1 VNFSHFFIR
10 RPIFA
15 AVLSIFI
22 VLVGV
27 IALFELPIAQYP
39 EITPPTIFVLANYP
53 GASAKTVA
61 DTVATPLEQEI
72 NGVDDMLYMSAQ
84 CSSDGQLRLAVTFKV
99 GTNPNMAQV
108 LVQNRV
114 GVAEP
119 KLPEDVRRLGV
130 TVRKRSPSTAMIVS
144 LISPTGKYDAVYL
157 SNYAY
162 LHVQDVLR
170 RLPGVGDTI
179 IYGARDYSMRVWLDP
194 NKVSARD
201 LTAGDVAAAIGRQ
214 NVEVAAGIFGQAP
227 QPSDNLFQLTV
238 QTRGRLVTPE
248 EFGDVILKADAAG
261 QITRLRDVARI
272 ELGANNYNIN
282 SLVDG
287 RPAAAIAIFQQPGS
301 NAIETSD
308 AIRNAMEELK
318 KQFPEG
324 LDYRTVFDTSAFIR
338 ESIRGVIKTLIEAI
352 LLVVIVVVLFL
363 QNWRASIIP
372 LVAVPVSLVGTFA
385 AMAAMG
391 FSLNNLTLFGLVLAI
406 GIVVDDAIVVVE
418 NVERHLAEGLTPVE
432 AANKAMNEVSGAV
445 IAIALVLSAVFIPT
459 AFVAGITGKFYQ
471 QFALTVAVSTLIS
484 AFNSLTLSPALAA
497 LLLKPHHEEKDFIGQ
512 LIHYSVGWLFKGF
525 NHVFE
530 SSRRGYV
537 ATLRNVVLRHCGV
550 SLLLY
555 VGLIG
560 LTWLGFREVP
570 GGFIPPQDKGNIFCY
585 MQLPDGSSL
594 QRTAA
599 VSERVTKLVR
609 ETPGVS
615 VVQELQGLS
624 LVNLGNSANASTL
637 YIRLAP
643 FDERSKSGLTADV
656 IMRQLRAKIA
666 QANIQDAFIG
676 VFGAPPVDGLGQL
689 GGFKLQV
696 EDRANLGSSALQA
709 ATLKLAGAAMQDPR
723 VAAALTTF
731 RASVPQ
737 VYLDVD
743 RAKAESMGVPLNNV
757 WDTLQIYLGSLYV
770 NDFTYLGRPYHVTL
784 QAEAPFRTKPEVVK
798 NLKTRNTNGE
808 MVPLGTLVTVR
819 DITAPV
825 LVGHYNMYPTAEIS
839 GSTAPGASSAEVI
852 QLIND
857 LAGKVLPP
865 GMAIEWTELN
875 LLQIQAGN
883 TAIYILPLCVLMVFL
898 VLAAQYESWSLPLA
912 IILVV
917 PLSLLFA
924 ILGVWA
930 NGLDNNLFTQIGLV
944 VLIGLACKNAILIV
958 EFARQL
964 QEAGQNR
971 LEAVMEASRLR
982 LRPIL
987 MTSLAFAFGVLPLM
1001 IARGAGA
1008 EMRVAIGTAV
1018 FWGMLGV
1025 TFFGVM
1031 LTPVF
1036 YLVIRQILERKKE
1049 RVSGQALP
1057 GATTPGVTTILL
1069 LVGLT
1074 SVMVLS
1080 GCAVG
1085 PNYRLPETK
1094 VDATFANAGQTNLT
1108 SGTPEI
1114 TWWRGF
1120 HDPILDGLVDQ
1131 ALAANHDLRIATARV
1146 REARALRTTV
1156 VLDLAPTV
1164 IADSGYTKSV
1174 SSKDS
1179 NPTPLAR
1186 DQRELSLYDAGFD
1199 ATWEIDLFGR
1209 VRRSVEASTAE
1220 VAALEASRR
1229 GLLVSLIAEVAR
1241 NHFELRGLQN
1251 ELDVARKNAANQ
1263 RDTLDITSEKL
1274 KAGRGTE
1281 LDVALARTQFNAT
1294 LAIIPPLEA
1303 AIQRTIYRLSVLTG
1317 RQPTALDAELA
1328 PPTPLPALPALV
1340 NIGRPEELLRRRP
1353 DIRVAER
1360 TLAAATARIGVATA
1374 DLFPRVT
1381 FNGQIGFEAS
1391 EFSRLSK
1398 AGGDTYSFGPRITWA
1413 AFDLGRV
1420 HARLKAADARA
1431 DAELAAYEKT
1441 VLIALEETEG
1451 ALVEF
1456 DHALARRDHLRDSA
1470 QAAEEAVSLANQRY
1484 EAGVT
1489 DFLTVL
1495 DAQRTL
1501 LSIQEELAQSETRTA
1516 TTLVAV
1522 YKALGGGWEIEPRSP
1537 ASAKMIPEKNP
1548 KSN

>member
-1 VNFSHFFIR
+1 M
-10 RPIFA
+10 
-15 AVLSIFI
+15 VLSIFF
-22 VLVGV
+22 VLLGL
-27 IALFELPIAQYP
+27 IALLKLPIAQYP

-53 GASAKTVA
+53 GASAKSVA

-72 NGVDDMLYMSAQ
+72 NGVENMLYMSAQ
-84 CSSDGQLRLAVTFKV
+84 CSSDGQLRLGVTFKV
-99 GTNPNMAQV
+99 GTDPNMAQV

-119 KLPEDVRRLGV
+119 KLPEEVRRLGV
-130 TVRKRSPSTAMIVS
+130 TVRKRSPSIAMIVS
-144 LISPTGKYDAVYL
+144 LISPTGKYDRLYL

-162 LHVQDVLR
+162 LHVRDVLS
-170 RLPGVGDTI
+170 RLPGVGDSI
-179 IYGARDYSMRVWLDP
+179 IFGARDYSMRIWVDP
-194 NKVSARD
+194 NKASARG
-201 LTAGDVAAAIGRQ
+201 LTAGDIAEAIRRQ
-214 NVEVAAGIFGQAP
+214 NIEVAAGVLGQAP
-227 QPSDNLFQLTV
+227 QPPDNLFQLTA
-238 QTRGRLVTPE
+238 QTHGRLVTPE
-248 EFGDVILKADAAG
+248 EFGEIILKADAAG

-272 ELGANNYNIN
+272 ELGGADYSIN
-282 SLVDG
+282 TLLDD
-287 RPAAAIAIFQQPGS
+287 RPAGAIAIFQQPGS
-301 NAIETSD
+301 NAIQTAD
-308 AIRNAMEELK
+308 AIRHAMEELK

-324 LDYRTVFDTSAFIR
+324 LDYRVAFDTSAFIR
-338 ESIRGVIKTLIEAI
+338 ESIHEVSKTLIEAMI
-352 LLVVIVVVLFL
+352 LVVLVVVLFL
-363 QNWRASIIP
+363 QNWRASLIP
-372 LVAVPVSLVGTFA
+372 LLAVPVSLVGTFA

-432 AANKAMNEVSGAV
+432 AAKTAMNEVSGAV
-445 IAIALVLSAVFIPT
+445 VAIALVLSAVFIPT
-459 AFVAGITGKFYQ
+459 AFIAGITGKFYQ

-497 LLLKPHHEEKDFIGQ
+497 LLLKPHHEEKDFIGR
-512 LIHYSVGWLFKGF
+512 LIHYSVGWLFQAF
-525 NHVFE
+525 NYVFE
-530 SSRRGYV
+530 SGRRGYV
-537 ATLRNVVLRHCGV
+537 ATLRHVVLRHCGI
-550 SLLLY
+550 SLFLY

-560 LTWLGFREVP
+560 LTWLGFHQVP

-585 MQLPDGSSL
+585 MQLPDGASL

-599 VSERVTKLVR
+599 VSKRVAKLVR
-609 ETPGVS
+609 ETPGIGM
-615 VVQELQGLS
+615 VQEFQGLS

-637 YIRLAP
+637 YVRLAP
-643 FDERSKSGLTADV
+643 FDERSKAGLTADV
-656 IMRQLRAKIA
+656 IMRQLRAKIT
-666 QANIQDAFIG
+666 QANIQDAFVA
-676 VFGAPPVDGLGQL
+676 VFGAPPVDGLGTL

-696 EDRANLGSSALQA
+696 EDRANLGSAALQEATTRLA
-709 ATLKLAGAAMQDPR
+709 AAAMQDR
-723 VAAALTTF
+723 RIGGALTTF
-731 RASVPQ
+731 RAHVPQ

-784 QAEAPFRTKPEVVK
+784 QADAPFRAKPEDVP
-798 NLKTRNTNGE
+798 NLKTRNVNGE
-808 MVPLGTLVTVR
+808 MVPLGTLATVR

-825 LVGHYNMYPTAEIS
+825 LVGHYNMYPTAEIT
-839 GSTAPGASSAEVI
+839 GTLAPGASSGEVI
-852 QLIND
+852 ELINN

-865 GMAIEWTELN
+865 GMTIEWTELT

-883 TAIYILPLCVLMVFL
+883 TAILILPLCVLMVFL

-930 NGLDNNLFTQIGLV
+930 RGLDNNLFTQIGLV

-971 LEAVMEASRLR
+971 LEAVIEASRLR

-987 MTSLAFAFGVLPLM
+987 MTSFAFTFGVLPLM
-1001 IARGAGA
+1001 VARGAGA

-1025 TFFGVM
+1025 TFFGLL

-1036 YLVIRQILERKKE
+1036 YLVIRQILEHKKE

-1057 GATTPGVTTILL
+1057 GTTSPGVTTILL

-1074 SVMVLS
+1074 STMFLS

-1085 PNYRLPETK
+1085 PNYKLPQTK
-1094 VDATFANAGQTNLT
+1094 VDAAFANAGQTNLAAA
-1108 SGTPEI
+1108 TPEI
-1114 TWWRGF
+1114 TWWRSF
-1120 HDPILDGLVDQ
+1120 HDPILDSLVNRT
-1131 ALAANHDLRIATARV
+1131 LAANHDLRIATARV

-1164 IADSGYTKSV
+1164 IADGGYTKSV
-1174 SSKDS
+1174 TSKDANS
-1179 NPTPLAR
+1179 TPLTR

-1209 VRRSVEASTAE
+1209 VRRSIEASTAE
-1220 VAALEASRR
+1220 VGALEASRR
-1229 GLLVSLIAEVAR
+1229 DLLVSLIAEVAR
-1241 NHFELRGLQN
+1241 NYFELRGAQD
-1251 ELDVARKNAANQ
+1251 ELAIARSNATIQ
-1263 RDTLDITSEKL
+1263 RDTLEITTDKL

-1281 LDVALARTQFNAT
+1281 LDVAQARSEFNAT

-1303 AIQRTIYRLSVLTG
+1303 TIQRDIYRLSVLTG
-1317 RQPTALDAELA
+1317 QQPTALDPELA
-1328 PPTPLPALPALV
+1328 AAASLPTLPALIS
-1340 NIGRPEELLRRRP
+1340 IGSPEELLRRRP
-1353 DIRVAER
+1353 DIRTAER
-1360 TLAAATARIGVATA
+1360 ALAAATARIGVATA

-1381 FNGQIGFEAS
+1381 FNGQVGFQSGE
-1391 EFSRLSK
+1391 LSGLFK
-1398 AGGDTYSFGPRITWA
+1398 DGADTYSFGPRITWA
-1413 AFDLGRV
+1413 ALDLGRV
-1420 HARLKAADARA
+1420 AARLKAADARA
-1431 DAELAAYEKT
+1431 DAELAAYERT
-1441 VLIALEETEG
+1441 VLLALEETEG

-1456 DHALARRDHLRDSA
+1456 GRAQAQREHLRASA
-1470 QAAEEAVSLANQRY
+1470 QAAQEAATLADQRY
-1484 EAGVT
+1484 QAGVT
-1489 DFLTVL
+1489 EFLTVL
-1495 DAQRTL
+1495 DTQRTL
-1501 LSIQEELAQSETRTA
+1501 LSIQEQLARSETHTA
-1516 TTLVAV
+1516 TALVAV
-1522 YKALGGGWEIEPRSP
+1522 YKALGGGWEIEPSLP
-1537 ASAKMIPEKNP
+1537 ASARMIPEKNP
-1548 KSN
+1548 NSN